1 MVKIKS
7 KKVTVNCSPEE
18 CFTFLSDMTN
28 YEQILPEKDIT
39 DWESSKDRCFFKIKK
54 TYSLE
59 LLFESSTPFNIIHIK
74 SGPAC
79 PIKFTLDMTIEENDS
94 SCNAQL
100 ICNADIN
107 PFLKMII
114 EKPLYYLFNYMAD
127 KLVAVKE

>member
-1 MVKIKS
+1 
-7 KKVTVNCSPEE
+7 
-18 CFTFLSDMTN
+18 
-28 YEQILPEKDIT
+28 
-39 DWESSKDRCFFKIKK
+39 
-54 TYSLE
+54 
-59 LLFESSTPFNIIHIK
+59 
-74 SGPAC
+74 
-79 PIKFTLDMTIEENDS
+79 MTIEENDS